1 MLIEQKSQLCLNRFT
16 VSYLNKLHAMHETV
30 QTFEKRKEALE
41 LKRQALRV
49 KIETSMRQSREDI
62 IHNVQTKQ

>member
-1 MLIEQKSQLCLNRFT
+1 
-16 VSYLNKLHAMHETV
+16 MHETV